1 MGGGGGF
8 VRLRRI
14 RGEQGHFM
22 WRPRSGPESEV
33 FRAVYLPFFRR
44 DRVRAGGLAIRGD
57 DTRRPETTGDDSSS
71 G

>member
-1 MGGGGGF
+1 
-8 VRLRRI
+8 
-14 RGEQGHFM
+14 M